1 MNPKLNPRSRFL
13 PSFGIFC
20 ATSLLAL
27 QGAFAQSSVQILQ
40 SNGQTLILS
49 GGSSHVSSSS
59 SQIIQTGRNGMQRTS
74 VSLSSTAIKQPCW
87 LTISTPTGQLSGQIK
102 IGTKVI
108 QSLKGSRTTVNLAPY
123 LARGTKTIDI
133 TGNYRPSSA
142 AVRIE
147 FAGTGTKV
155 SQQTSGSGVFNHSL
169 AVTVR

>member
-1 MNPKLNPRSRFL
+1 
-13 PSFGIFC
+13 
-20 ATSLLAL
+20 
-27 QGAFAQSSVQILQ
+27 
-40 SNGQTLILS
+40 
-49 GGSSHVSSSS
+49 
-59 SQIIQTGRNGMQRTS
+59 MQRTS